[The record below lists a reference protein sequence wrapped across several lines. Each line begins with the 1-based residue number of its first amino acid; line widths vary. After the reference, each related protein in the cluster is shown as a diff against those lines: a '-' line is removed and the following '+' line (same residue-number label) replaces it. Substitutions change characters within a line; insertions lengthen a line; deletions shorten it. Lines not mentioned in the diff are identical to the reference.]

1 MDKNIKTIF
10 QERELSALYGKPRV
24 ILKWATGCGKSKATI
39 NLVNHASKGMP
50 VHPVKALFVVAERA
64 HKKNWEDEFRKW
76 KLMRG
81 IDVKMICYASLHK
94 EEHSVYDIL
103 VLDEAHHAFTEKRLN
118 ILKTIS
124 SAYVYLLSATLSSAK
139 TDEMENTFGKFTT
152 STVTLKDAINQ
163 DLLPNPKVYVIG
175 MELDDKNV
183 NQTIQIGKDPN
194 AKVIPWEDRAK
205 YIYRGAPC
213 IIKCTEKQ
221 KYLYLTD
228 SMEYWKHRYELS
240 RNPFHHNKWV
250 NLGSQRKRYLGE
262 LKTEAVRKLLNTF
275 PRRKRYVC
283 FCASINQ
290 ANSLSKANTVSSKKG
305 SSKNQDI
312 IDAFNAKKT
321 HSLYAVGMITEGM
334 NLKDIEVGVIVQL
347 DGKERLFIQKAGRVL
362 RAEMPVMY
370 IFYYKNTQDENY
382 LNGAFDN
389 IDSKFV
395 KYCDQ
400 FEFNSQL

>member
-1 MDKNIKTIF
+1 M
-10 QERELSALYGKPRV
+10 GKP
-24 ILKWATGCGKSKATI
+24 GQ
-39 NLVNHASKGMP
+39 P
-50 VHPVKALFVVAERA
+50 
-64 HKKNWEDEFRKW
+64 
-76 KLMRG
+76 
-81 IDVKMICYASLHK
+81 
-94 EEHSVYDIL
+94 
-103 VLDEAHHAFTEKRLN
+103 
-118 ILKTIS
+118 
-124 SAYVYLLSATLSSAK
+124 
-139 TDEMENTFGKFTT
+139 
-152 STVTLKDAINQ
+152 
-163 DLLPNPKVYVIG
+163 
-175 MELDDKNV
+175 
-183 NQTIQIGKDPN
+183 
-194 AKVIPWEDRAK
+194 
-205 YIYRGAPC
+205 
-213 IIKCTEKQ
+213 
-221 KYLYLTD
+221 
-228 SMEYWKHRYELS
+228 
-240 RNPFHHNKWV
+240 
-250 NLGSQRKRYLGE
+250 KRYLGE

-305 SSKNQDI
+305 SSKNQGI

-362 RAEMPVMY
+362 RAKMPVMY